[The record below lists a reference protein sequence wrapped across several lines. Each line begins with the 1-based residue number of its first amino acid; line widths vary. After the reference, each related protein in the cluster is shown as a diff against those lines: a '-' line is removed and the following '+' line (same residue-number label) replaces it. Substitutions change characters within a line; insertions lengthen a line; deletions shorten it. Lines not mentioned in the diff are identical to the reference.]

1 MNQDEKTVHL
11 RLKDNPDITVQLRRS
26 INLWRSSGKSIL
38 IGRFF
43 MMGTF
48 RQFVAGLRNKY
59 QRNREM
65 FKYDNLLF

>member
-1 MNQDEKTVHL
+1 
-11 RLKDNPDITVQLRRS
+11 
-26 INLWRSSGKSIL
+26 
-38 IGRFF
+38 

-59 QRNREM
+59 QRIREM